1 MISLDKCKGS
11 CNTADE
17 LSTIWSDLRKYIL
30 NKTKSINVK
39 VFIMVI
45 RIYETKKLVKHAIVN
60 ENSAAQHVIQ
70 IKMEFR

>member
-1 MISLDKCKGS
+1 MTSLDKCKGS
-11 CNTADE
+11 CNTADD
-17 LSTIWSDLRKYIL
+17 LPTIWSDLRKYVL
-30 NKTKSINVK
+30 NKTKSVNVK

-45 RIYETKKLVKHAIVN
+45 RIYETKKLVKYATVN